1 VCVLRICHFSLAL
14 ALRCPIHFSLALA
27 LASCGAACRGLRSD
41 TDQEGADA
49 VYVPTPTMAAL
60 SPDPPSSPMF
70 DDAQRQPG
78 PGTDHEG
85 ADAVDAPMAM
95 ERRRSQ
101 YPSPRSKS
109 GARWRQTTTDKGHVA
124 QMRIVLSGQSN
135 ALIAL
140 LNMQHGGKIRMATIT
155 RCVEAV
161 LLRRMAPVTA
171 TPDLSVISVLTWLNS
186 PWLHHVATS
195 YAGHACSSGSMHSH
209 PSLSALSP
217 RSRY

>member
-1 VCVLRICHFSLAL
+1 
-14 ALRCPIHFSLALA
+14 
-27 LASCGAACRGLRSD
+27 
-41 TDQEGADA
+41 
-49 VYVPTPTMAAL
+49 
-60 SPDPPSSPMF
+60 
-70 DDAQRQPG
+70 
-78 PGTDHEG
+78 
-85 ADAVDAPMAM
+85 M

-101 YPSPRSKS
+101 DPPPRSKS
-109 GARWRQTTTDKGHVA
+109 GARWRQTTTDKGHLA

-140 LNMQHGGKIRMATIT
+140 LNKQHGGKIRMATIT

-209 PSLSALSP
+209 PSLALSAK
-217 RSRY
+217 SRYWWKRTSLRYMEEVVKKGIPPPTLTCGGNKWRTQEGSWYKTRV

>member
-1 VCVLRICHFSLAL
+1 
-14 ALRCPIHFSLALA
+14 
-27 LASCGAACRGLRSD
+27 
-41 TDQEGADA
+41 
-49 VYVPTPTMAAL
+49 MAAL

-70 DDAQRQPG
+70 DDAQRQLG
-78 PGTDHEG
+78 PGTDQEG

-101 YPSPRSKS
+101 DPPPRSKS
-109 GARWRQTTTDKGHVA
+109 GARWRQPTTDKGHLA
-124 QMRIVLSGQSN
+124 QMQIVLSRQSN

-140 LNMQHGGKIRMATIT
+140 LNKQRGGKIQMATTT

-171 TPDLSVISVLTWLNS
+171 TSALSVISVLTWLNS

-195 YAGHACSSGSMHSH
+195 SAGHACSSGSMHSH
-209 PSLSALSP
+209 PSLSALSA

>member
-1 VCVLRICHFSLAL
+1 
-14 ALRCPIHFSLALA
+14 
-27 LASCGAACRGLRSD
+27 
-41 TDQEGADA
+41 

-109 GARWRQTTTDKGHVA
+109 GARWRQTTTDKGHLA
-124 QMRIVLSGQSN
+124 QMRVVLSGQSN

-140 LNMQHGGKIRMATIT
+140 LNKQHGGKIRMATIT

-161 LLRRMAPVTA
+161 LLSRMAPVTA

-195 YAGHACSSGSMHSH
+195 YAGHACSSRSMHSH
-209 PSLSALSP
+209 PSLSALSAK
-217 RSRY
+217 SRY

>member
-1 VCVLRICHFSLAL
+1 MRYFYYKCLCVLRICHFSLAL

-95 ERRRSQ
+95 ERRS
-101 YPSPRSKS
+101 PGPPPRSES
-109 GARWRQTTTDKGHVA
+109 GARWKRQPTSFRALTLRPPYTVESIFDNYSKRRG
-124 QMRIVLSGQSN
+124 
-135 ALIAL
+135 ALIRAL
-140 LNMQHGGKIRMATIT
+140 TEGSKRESAS
-155 RCVEAV
+155 
-161 LLRRMAPVTA
+161 
-171 TPDLSVISVLTWLNS
+171 DLC
-186 PWLHHVATS
+186 
-195 YAGHACSSGSMHSH
+195 ACLSRLYSSS
-209 PSLSALSP
+209 
-217 RSRY
+217 

>member
-1 VCVLRICHFSLAL
+1 
-14 ALRCPIHFSLALA
+14 
-27 LASCGAACRGLRSD
+27 
-41 TDQEGADA
+41 
-49 VYVPTPTMAAL
+49 
-60 SPDPPSSPMF
+60 
-70 DDAQRQPG
+70 
-78 PGTDHEG
+78 
-85 ADAVDAPMAM
+85 MAM

-140 LNMQHGGKIRMATIT
+140 LNKQHGGKIRMATIT

-161 LLRRMAPVTA
+161 LLSRMAPVTA

-195 YAGHACSSGSMHSH
+195 YAGHACSSGSMQ
-209 PSLSALSP
+209 SP
-217 RSRY
+217 FSECPVCKVEVLMEANVTPLYGRGGEEGDSPTNPDLRRQQMADTRRQLIQN